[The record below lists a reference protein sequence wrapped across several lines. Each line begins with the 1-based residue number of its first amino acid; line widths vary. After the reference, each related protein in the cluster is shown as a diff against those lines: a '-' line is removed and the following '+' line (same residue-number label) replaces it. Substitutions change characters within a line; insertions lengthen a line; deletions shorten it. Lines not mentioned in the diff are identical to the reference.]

1 MHFWIFYCFCRSFNN
16 FQVKMNIYFWLF
28 CSQTL
33 AVAHIT
39 SWVLVKCKQSKIKHF
54 ESINKFYMV
63 VCRKVIKYPIDVIRI
78 VKRRFVELLSV
89 ISSYSLLFLPIFILI
104 SIFFMDRMKLNSTFC
119 LFYCIIQK
127 QNYQFIHLLQRVHKL
142 HKTVFRINLS
152 LENYQNVIRPMQ
164 IYTEN

>member
-1 MHFWIFYCFCRSFNN
+1 
-16 FQVKMNIYFWLF
+16 
-28 CSQTL
+28 
-33 AVAHIT
+33 
-39 SWVLVKCKQSKIKHF
+39 
-54 ESINKFYMV
+54 MV